1 MSETKRFLDRALGAC
16 LALLVGAAVL
26 NVVWQ
31 VFSRFVLR
39 SPSSFTDELARHL
52 LVWTGLIGAAYA
64 AGRRLH
70 VAVDLLPPGLS
81 RRAQTALGVIVEIAV
96 LAFAGG
102 VMIVGGLRLVA
113 LSFELG
119 QHSAALGVPL
129 GAVYLALPLSG
140 AAIAAY
146 AVAALVDL
154 VRSGALRREDAT

>member
-1 MSETKRFLDRALGAC
+1 MSGAKRLLDRTLGAG
-16 LALLVGAAVL
+16 LALLIGAAVV

-31 VFSRFVLR
+31 VLSRFVLR

-52 LVWTGLIGAAYA
+52 LVWTGLFGAAYA
-64 AGRRLH
+64 AGQRLH
-70 VAVDLLPPGLS
+70 VAVDLLPRGLP
-81 RRAQTALGVIVEIAV
+81 RRAQTAIRVVVEIAV

-102 VMIVGGLRLVA
+102 VMIVGGLQLVA

-129 GAVYLALPLSG
+129 GVVYLALPLSG

-146 AVAALVDL
+146 SAAALVDL
-154 VRSGALRREDAT
+154 LRPGAPRPGDAT